1 MQQTPVNQLDLDQ
14 EQSGDLETRRR
25 DAPIPDI
32 YDKFSK
38 SRKQAIVAV
47 VAFAALLAPF
57 ASSAFL
63 PSIPQISHDLNTS
76 EAAINYTVAA
86 YLVIIG
92 LAPLVWSSY
101 ATMCSIGVAESRTLI
116 QLIFTRMIQ
125 GIGASSVLSVG
136 AGSIGDI
143 YRPTERGRAMGLY
156 LAGAQLGPPLAPVI
170 GGIMTE
176 YAHGSR
182 GTWRAFQ
189 YLLAAMGL
197 LTFVFAIVFLPETS
211 HSRGIDEM
219 KAAGR
224 KGFCGTDWVWLNPLR
239 PLGLLRF
246 KHVLAIV
253 SFFGCLL
260 NEEANAKMWC
270 PEP

>member
-1 MQQTPVNQLDLDQ
+1 MY
-14 EQSGDLETRRR
+14 GRR
-25 DAPIPDI
+25 PI
-32 YDKFSK
+32 
-38 SRKQAIVAV
+38 
-47 VAFAALLAPF
+47 
-57 ASSAFL
+57 
-63 PSIPQISHDLNTS
+63 
-76 EAAINYTVAA
+76 
-86 YLVIIG
+86 YLCSMPIFIG
-92 LAPLVWSSY
+92 G
-101 ATMCSIGVAESRTLI
+101 SIGVAESRTLI

-246 KHVLAIV
+246 KHVLAIGPR
-253 SFFGCLL
+253 FGITNSAILGTL
-260 NEEANAKMWC
+260 YLAQGGGNIGQFITSG
-270 PEP
+270 PELYIDSTP